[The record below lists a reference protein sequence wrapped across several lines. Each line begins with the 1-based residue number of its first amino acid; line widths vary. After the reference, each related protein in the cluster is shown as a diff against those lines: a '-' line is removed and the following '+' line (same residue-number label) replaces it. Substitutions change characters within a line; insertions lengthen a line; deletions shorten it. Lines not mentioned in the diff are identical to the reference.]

1 MLKRPTTAI
10 KWVIGLS
17 VPLGLLSFLPV
28 ASWAYAELSDYRF
41 MVTTWLSG
49 LQHGLQPD
57 NLLLAGLAGGAS
69 AIGIPAF
76 VAFALL
82 PPKPLHGAARLA
94 RTGEIRRAR
103 LYQAGG
109 QSILLGR
116 HRGRLLAFNGD
127 LHPFLAA
134 ATGTG
139 KGVGFVVP
147 NLLHWQGSAIVLDIK
162 GENYSLT
169 SGYRGRVLS
178 QRVFRFDPLHAEGR
192 THGFNVLDYVRDG
205 DLRVT
210 DVQTI
215 AAILVHNESQ
225 DPYWDNVARDLLIGL
240 MLLVLEAG
248 PEMDWPVT
256 IGQVHRLLRS
266 EEESGEYLKALVEDL
281 ERREIKL
288 SSLCKRYILSFCNE
302 PEKPRGSIK
311 SSLATKLTLWAN
323 PLIDRATSRSDF
335 DLCRF
340 RREPQSL
347 YIAIAPDDLQRLTPL
362 VRLLIEFFLASN
374 TKAGETPADDPALKV
389 PVLMLLDEFL
399 SLGRVDKL
407 VHALSYVRGWGI
419 RIATVIQSEAQLQ
432 AVYGRELAEAFID
445 NHRARVYYRPPVH
458 RRDLAEAI
466 SKIVGQRTVN
476 QTSYSHG
483 DGKRSKQVSKTGQS
497 ILDADEIANLRDD
510 ETIVLVEGL
519 RPLIGQKL
527 RYYRDKTFKQRQ
539 LSALPLPAPLKIASQ
554 EPPQVSIQ
562 RDGEGGLDAN
572 AAAEQ
577 GAINS
582 IEQAE
587 PEALT
592 SAREI
597 RTAIDAIPVPRG
609 QPSPEE
615 LEQMAA
621 ALAEITHIATPEALA
636 AFAEAT

>member
-1 MLKRPTTAI
+1 MLKRPTKAI
-10 KWVIGLS
+10 KWIIGLS

-28 ASWAYAELSDYRF
+28 ASWTYAELSDYRF
-41 MVTTWLSG
+41 MVAVWLSG

-69 AIGIPAF
+69 ALGIPAF

-94 RTGEIRRAR
+94 RTGEISRAR

-147 NLLHWQGSAIVLDIK
+147 NLLHWQGSTIVLDIK

-169 SGYRGRVLS
+169 SGYRGRVLG
-178 QRVFRFDPLHAEGR
+178 QRVFRFDPLHAEGK
-192 THGFNVLDYVRDG
+192 THGFNVLETIREG

-210 DVQTI
+210 DVQTV
-215 AAILVHNESQ
+215 AAILVPNESH

-240 MLLVLEAG
+240 LLLVLEAG
-248 PEMDWPVT
+248 PAMDWPRT

-266 EEESGEYLKALVEDL
+266 EEESGEYLQALLEDL
-281 ERREIKL
+281 EQRGIAL

-323 PLIDRATSRSDF
+323 PLIDRATSHSDF
-335 DLCRF
+335 DLRRF

-347 YIAIAPDDLQRLTPL
+347 YLAIAPDDLQRLTPL
-362 VRLLIEFFLASN
+362 LRLLIEFFLASN

-466 SKIVGQRTVN
+466 SKIVGQRTVS
-476 QTSYSHG
+476 QTSYSYA
-483 DGKRSKQVSKTGQS
+483 DGKRSKQISKTGQS

-510 ETIVLVEGL
+510 ETIVLVEGI

-539 LSALPLPAPLKIASQ
+539 LAALPLPAPLEIASQ
-554 EPPQVSIQ
+554 EPPTVSI
-562 RDGEGGLDAN
+562 RREGEGDPAP
-572 AAAEQ
+572 EDDS
-577 GAINS
+577 INS
-582 IEQAE
+582 IEPAE
-587 PEALT
+587 PNRLT
-592 SAREI
+592 SASEI
-597 RTAIDAIPVPRG
+597 RTAIDEIPVPRG
-609 QPSPEE
+609 QPSAAE

-636 AFAEAT
+636 AFAEAA

>member
-1 MLKRPTTAI
+1 VLKRPTTTI
-10 KWVIGLS
+10 KWGIALS
-17 VPLGLLSFLPV
+17 IPLGLASFLPV
-28 ASWAYAELSDYRF
+28 ASWVYAELCDYKF
-41 MVTTWLSG
+41 MVVVWLSG

-82 PPKPLHGAARLA
+82 PPKPLHGSARLA
-94 RTGEIRRAR
+94 RPGEIAKAK
-103 LYQAGG
+103 LYKAGAH
-109 QSILLGR
+109 SILLGR
-116 HRGRLLAFNGD
+116 HRGKLLAFNGD

-162 GENYSLT
+162 GENYNLT
-169 SGYRGRVLS
+169 SGYRGRLLG
-178 QRVFRFDPLHAEGR
+178 QRVFRFDPLEEHGR

-210 DVQTI
+210 DVQTV
-215 AAILVHNESQ
+215 AAILVPNESN

-240 MLLVLEAG
+240 TLLVLEAG
-248 PEMDWPVT
+248 PAMGWPVT

-266 EEESGEYLKALVEDL
+266 EEESGEYLQALL
-281 ERREIKL
+281 EELGGKGIEI
-288 SSLCKRYILSFCNE
+288 SSLCKRYVLSFCNE

-311 SSLATKLTLWAN
+311 SALATKLTLWAN
-323 PLIDRATSRSDF
+323 PLIDRATSHSDF
-335 DLCRF
+335 DLRRF

-347 YIAIAPDDLQRLTPL
+347 YIAIAPDDLQRLAPL
-362 VRLLIEFFLASN
+362 VRLLIEFFLSSN
-374 TKAGETPADDPALKV
+374 TKAGETPADDPGLSV

-466 SKIVGQRTVN
+466 SKIVGQKTVN
-476 QTSYSHG
+476 QTSFSYG
-483 DGKRSKQVSKTGQS
+483 DGRRSKQVSKTGQS
-497 ILDADEIANLRDD
+497 ILDADEIANLNDD
-510 ETIVLVEGL
+510 ETIVLVEGV
-519 RPLIGQKL
+519 RPLVGQKL
-527 RYYRDKTFKQRQ
+527 RYYRDKTFKRRQ
-539 LSALPLPAPLKIASQ
+539 LQALPLPAPLNIELQDAPRVTIRREDDAGESANNTI
-554 EPPQVSIQ
+554 EP
-562 RDGEGGLDAN
+562 AN
-572 AAAEQ
+572 
-577 GAINS
+577 S
-582 IEQAE
+582 PEQAN
-587 PEALT
+587 PDRYT
-592 SAREI
+592 SAGEVS
-597 RTAIDAIPVPRG
+597 TAIDEIPVPRG

-615 LEQMAA
+615 LEQMAE
-621 ALAEITHIATPEALA
+621 ALAEITYYADPEALA
-636 AFAEAT
+636 AFAEAA

>member
-17 VPLGLLSFLPV
+17 IPLGLASFLPV
-28 ASWAYAELSDYRF
+28 ASWVYAELCDYKF
-41 MVTTWLSG
+41 MVVVWLSG

-82 PPKPLHGAARLA
+82 PPKPLHGSARLA
-94 RTGEIRRAR
+94 RPGEIAKAK
-103 LYQAGG
+103 LYKAGSH
-109 QSILLGR
+109 SILLGR
-116 HRGRLLAFNGD
+116 HRGKLLAFNGD

-169 SGYRGRVLS
+169 SGYRGRVLG
-178 QRVFRFDPLHAEGR
+178 QKVFRFDPLEEQGR
-192 THGFNVLDYVRDG
+192 THGFNVLDYVRGG

-210 DVQTI
+210 DVQTV
-215 AAILVHNESQ
+215 AAILVPNESN
-225 DPYWDNVARDLLIGL
+225 DPYWDNVARDLLVGL
-240 MLLVLEAG
+240 TLLVLEAG
-248 PEMDWPVT
+248 PEMGWPVT

-266 EEESGEYLKALVEDL
+266 EEESGEYLQALL
-281 ERREIKL
+281 EELAGKGIEI
-288 SSLCKRYILSFCNE
+288 SSLCKRYVLSFCNE

-311 SSLATKLTLWAN
+311 SALATKLTLWAN
-323 PLIDRATSRSDF
+323 PLIDRATSHSDF
-335 DLCRF
+335 DLRRF

-347 YIAIAPDDLQRLTPL
+347 YIAIAPDDLQRLAPL
-362 VRLLIEFFLASN
+362 VRLLIEFFLSSN
-374 TKAGETPADDPALKV
+374 TKAGETPADDPGLSV

-466 SKIVGQRTVN
+466 SKIVGQKTVN
-476 QTSYSHG
+476 QASFSYG
-483 DGKRSKQVSKTGQS
+483 DGRRSKQVSKTGQS
-497 ILDADEIANLRDD
+497 ILDADEIANLNDD
-510 ETIVLVEGL
+510 ETIVLVEGV
-519 RPLIGQKL
+519 RPLVGQKL
-527 RYYRDKTFKQRQ
+527 RYYRDKTFKRRQ
-539 LSALPLPAPLKIASQ
+539 LDALPLPAPLDVVLQDAPRVTIRRED
-554 EPPQVSIQ
+554 EP
-562 RDGEGGLDAN
+562 GEGTDNTIEPADA
-572 AAAEQ
+572 
-577 GAINS
+577 S
-582 IEQAE
+582 EQAQ
-587 PEALT
+587 PTRHT
-592 SAREI
+592 SAGEV
-597 RTAIDAIPVPRG
+597 RTAIDEIPVPRG

-615 LEQMAA
+615 LEQMAQ
-621 ALAEITHIATPEALA
+621 ALAEITYYADPEALA
-636 AFAEAT
+636 AFAEAA

>member
-28 ASWAYAELSDYRF
+28 ASWTYAELSDYRF
-41 MVTTWLSG
+41 MVAVWLSG

-69 AIGIPAF
+69 ALGIPAF

-94 RTGEIRRAR
+94 RTGEISRAR

-147 NLLHWQGSAIVLDIK
+147 NLLHWQGSTIVLDIK

-169 SGYRGRVLS
+169 SGYRGRVLG
-178 QRVFRFDPLHAEGR
+178 QRVFRFDPLHAEGK
-192 THGFNVLDYVRDG
+192 THGFNVLETIREG

-210 DVQTI
+210 DVQTV
-215 AAILVHNESQ
+215 AAILVPNESH

-240 MLLVLEAG
+240 LLLVLEAG
-248 PEMDWPVT
+248 PAMDWPRT

-266 EEESGEYLKALVEDL
+266 EEESGEYLQALLEDL
-281 ERREIKL
+281 EQRGIDL

-323 PLIDRATSRSDF
+323 PLIDRATSHSDF
-335 DLCRF
+335 DLRRF

-347 YIAIAPDDLQRLTPL
+347 YLAIAPDDLQRLTPL
-362 VRLLIEFFLASN
+362 LRLLIEFFLASN

-466 SKIVGQRTVN
+466 SKIVGQRTVS
-476 QTSYSHG
+476 QTSYSYA
-483 DGKRSKQVSKTGQS
+483 DGKRSKQISKTGQS

-510 ETIVLVEGL
+510 ETLVLVEGI

-539 LSALPLPAPLKIASQ
+539 LAALPLPAPLKIASQ
-554 EPPQVSIQ
+554 EPPTISI
-562 RDGEGGLDAN
+562 RREGEGDSDPEDGTL
-572 AAAEQ
+572 
-577 GAINS
+577 NS

-587 PEALT
+587 PNRLT
-592 SAREI
+592 SASEI
-597 RTAIDAIPVPRG
+597 RTAIDEIPMPRG
-609 QPSPEE
+609 QPSAEE

-636 AFAEAT
+636 AFAEAA